1 MLSLRYH
8 RRWQIAGTIVLL
20 GVFAAT
26 LIPAFWLWP
35 TFTRVTL
42 FAYDKW
48 LHGIT
53 FLFLAV
59 WFSGQY
65 SRDRYVRIGA
75 GLFAFGIIIELC
87 QRMVSYRTAELMDL
101 LADTVGIVIGLAI
114 AVIGAGGWSLRFE
127 ARLARRKQGQ

>member
-35 TFTRVTL
+35 TFTRGTL
-42 FAYDKW
+42 FEFDKW

-65 SRDRYVRIGA
+65 SRDRYVRIGT

-127 ARLARRKQGQ
+127 ERLARRKQSQ

>member
-1 MLSLRYH
+1 VLPLRYQ
-8 RRWQIAGTIVLL
+8 RRWQIFGALVLL

-35 TFTRVTL
+35 NIARVSL
-42 FAYDKW
+42 FAFDKW

-65 SRDRYVRIGA
+65 APRSYIRIGL
-75 GLFAFGIIIELC
+75 GLFVFGIIIELC
-87 QRMVSYRTAELMDL
+87 QRVVSYRTAELLDL
-101 LADTVGIVIGLAI
+101 AADTVGIAVGLAI
-114 AVIGAGGWSLRFE
+114 AALGVGGWSLRFE
-127 ARLARRKQGQ
+127 ERLARRKQSD

>member
-1 MLSLRYH
+1 VLPLRYH
-8 RRWQIAGTIVLL
+8 RRWQIAGVVVLL
-20 GVFAAT
+20 GVLAAT

-35 TFTRVTL
+35 NITRVTL
-42 FAYDKW
+42 FAFDKW

-65 SRDRYVRIGA
+65 SRERYVRVGM
-75 GLFAFGIIIELC
+75 GLFVFGIIIELC

-101 LADTVGIVIGLAI
+101 FADTVGIAVGLAI
-114 AVIGAGGWSLRFE
+114 AAVGVGGWSLRFE
-127 ARLARRKQGQ
+127 ERLARRKQGH

>member
-1 MLSLRYH
+1 MLPLRYH
-8 RRWQIAGTIVLL
+8 RGWQIAGAVVLL

-35 TFTRVTL
+35 NITRVTL
-42 FAYDKW
+42 FAFDKW
-48 LHGIT
+48 LHGMT

-65 SRDRYVRIGA
+65 SPKRYVRIGM
-75 GLFAFGIIIELC
+75 GLFVFGIIIELC

-101 LADTVGIVIGLAI
+101 VADMVGIMAGLAI
-114 AVIGAGGWSLRFE
+114 AAVGVGGWSVRFE
-127 ARLARRKQGQ
+127 ERLTRRKQGH

>member
-1 MLSLRYH
+1 MLPLRYH
-8 RRWQIAGTIVLL
+8 RRWRIAGAVVLL

-35 TFTRVTL
+35 NVARVTL
-42 FAYDKW
+42 FAFDKW

-65 SRDRYVRIGA
+65 SRKRYVRIGM
-75 GLFAFGIIIELC
+75 GLFVFGIIIELC

-101 LADTVGIVIGLAI
+101 LADTVGIAVGLAI
-114 AVIGAGGWSLRFE
+114 AAVGVGGWSLRFE
-127 ARLARRKQGQ
+127 ERLARRKQGS